1 MNLQKALEK
10 VKEQGR
16 LVQGKYVDSD
26 GCRCIIGHMLTDEQ
40 LERVVEAE
48 HNAANINVISYLL
61 DIEITALMVVAQ
73 RINDQAE
80 CIEDLEEALKEAEEE
95 LCI

>member
-1 MNLQKALEK
+1 MNLQEALRK
-10 VKEQGR
+10 VKDQGR

-48 HNAANINVISYLL
+48 HNAANVNVISYLL

>member
-16 LVQGKYVDSD
+16 IVQGKYVDSD

-40 LERVVEAE
+40 LQKIIKVNR
-48 HNAANINVISYLL
+48 NDSNINVISYLL
-61 DIEITALMVVAQ
+61 DFKITTLMVIAQ
-73 RINDQAE
+73 RINDQAK
-80 CIEDLEEALKEAEEE
+80 CVEDLEKALKEAEKE
-95 LCI
+95 LCG

>member
-1 MNLQKALEK
+1 MNLQEALRK

-48 HNAANINVISYLL
+48 HNAANVNVISYLL

>member
-40 LERVVEAE
+40 IEKVVEAE

-80 CIEDLEEALKEAEEE
+80 CIEDLEEALKEAEE
-95 LCI
+95 

>member
-1 MNLQKALEK
+1 MNLQEALRK
-10 VKEQGR
+10 VKDQGR

-26 GCRCIIGHMLTDEQ
+26 GCRCIIGNMLTDEQ

-48 HNAANINVISYLL
+48 HNAANVNVISYLL